1 MVLMPTT
8 MRSGNAGTSGFDKI
22 LSIRQV
28 EGMIADGH
36 SIIILDYKVLKL
48 DGWIKYHPGGNKP
61 IQHMVGKD
69 ATIEVSMSEPN
80 LLPMVQSFYA
90 DQDRTVFTRSKHGI

>member
-1 MVLMPTT
+1 MPTT
-8 MRSGNAGTSGFDKI
+8 MKSGNEGTSGSNKI

-36 SIIILDYKVLKL
+36 SIIILDSKVLNL
-48 DGWIKYHPGGNKP
+48 DAWVKYHPGGNKP

-69 ATIEVSMSEPN
+69 ATLEVSVSEPN
-80 LLPMVQSFYA
+80 LLPMIQRFYA
-90 DQDRTVFTRSKHGI
+90 D

>member
-1 MVLMPTT
+1 MK
-8 MRSGNAGTSGFDKI
+8 SGSAGTSGSEKI

-28 EGMIADGH
+28 EGLIADGH

-48 DGWIKYHPGGNKP
+48 DAWMKYHPGGNKP

-69 ATIEVSMSEPN
+69 ATIEVSVSELN
-80 LLPMVQSFYA
+80 LLLMIQSFHA
-90 DQDRTVFTRSKHGI
+90 D

>member
-8 MRSGNAGTSGFDKI
+8 MKSGNAGTSSSDKI
-22 LSIRQV
+22 LSVRQV

-36 SIIILDYKVLKL
+36 SIIILDHRVLKL
-48 DGWIKYHPGGNKP
+48 DVWMNYHPGGNKP

-69 ATIEVSMSEPN
+69 ATIEVSVSEPN
-80 LLPMVQSFYA
+80 LLLMIESFYA
-90 DQDRTVFTRSKHGI
+90 D